1 MYQASVSS
9 KNPMLLVVLLDSS
22 ASMGDPIIQFENG
35 EDPISKFDVASEMLN
50 DFLYN
55 AVDKC
60 VVGDIFRK
68 YVDFAILAY
77 NDNVFSPIKGVSLSE
92 YPISVNKLGDEKHI
106 LKVIDVGDE
115 SYDGISSPIK
125 WISDDKVYGATSMWE
140 AFRKAKEII
149 SNWVE
154 YHPDSHPPILINI
167 SDGMATDVEI
177 IERLNNEWISDF
189 DGLMKTCE
197 EIKKLGT
204 NDGNTLI
211 ANAHISDSEINEIKY
226 PSSVEVIENLR
237 DEFAPALFSMSS
249 KIPPAWVE
257 RGEKYGI
264 SDLTNESR
272 LYVYNAD
279 MSTLVKFFKFGT
291 DPTNA

>member
-1 MYQASVSS
+1 
-9 KNPMLLVVLLDSS
+9 MLVVVLLDSS

-50 DFLYN
+50 DFFYN
-55 AVDKC
+55 AVEKCAAEDK
-60 VVGDIFRK
+60 FK
-68 YVDFAILAY
+68 EYLDFAILAY

-92 YPISVNKLGDEKHI
+92 YPISVNELGNEKTYH
-106 LKVIDVGDE
+106 KVIDIEDP
-115 SYDGISSPIK
+115 SYDGTSSPIK
-125 WISDDKVYGATSMWE
+125 WISDDKVYGTTSMWE

-167 SDGMATDVEI
+167 SDGIIGYISTNNDTDDEI
-177 IERLNNEWISDF
+177 FDYDDVIE
-189 DGLMKTCE
+189 TCE

-237 DEFAPALFSMSS
+237 DGFAPTLFSMSS
-249 KIPPAWVE
+249 KIPPAWVGS
-257 RGEKYGI
+257 GEKYGI